1 MLTTAIAN
9 AQSSP
14 ENIAMPAVCATAQTF
29 VAASP
34 KLRFLCG
41 LPDAMDFRGNE
52 VPRSRVIQ
60 QVEIPL
66 RAAALRD
73 AQPTPM

>member
-1 MLTTAIAN
+1 MLIAAIAN
-9 AQSSP
+9 AQSSR
-14 ENIAMPAVCATAQTF
+14 EKIAMPTVCATAQTS

-41 LPDAMDFRGNE
+41 LPDATDFRGNE
-52 VPRSRVIQ
+52 VPRSRVIR

-73 AQPTPM
+73 APPMTM